1 MSWISTAEGT
11 VSSISTTEGRKYDII
26 PPYSYILV
34 SIFQTGLCTRVG
46 APDTL
51 IPGEWGRA
59 GFAGQRKE

>member
-1 MSWISTAEGT
+1 MSWVSTGEGT
-11 VSSISTTEGRKYDII
+11 AWSISTGEGRMYVFI
-26 PPYSYILV
+26 PPSSYIVV
-34 SIFQTGLCTRVG
+34 SNLQTGLCTRVG